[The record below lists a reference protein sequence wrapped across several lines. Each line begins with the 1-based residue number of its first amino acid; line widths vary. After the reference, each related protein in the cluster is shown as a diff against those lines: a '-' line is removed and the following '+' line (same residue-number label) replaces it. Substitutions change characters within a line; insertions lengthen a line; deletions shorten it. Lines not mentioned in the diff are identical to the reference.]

1 MINAKI
7 LIIIFSIVAF
17 LAGLY
22 YYVTIEGFTNEPSS
36 SSSSSSTSCPDVLV
50 RKGGSL
56 LLYNT
61 KEPNKDGENPLPFYN
76 IDEYINYLEIQRK
89 AGQRCPVLFLQYE
102 TTTQGTDVYR
112 MRPSPFDLQGG
123 VPPNI
128 DPTLFQPNFD
138 PTNIQSIGGNPIKV
152 LDASRDNGFNQNMY
166 AGFDP
171 YGIHT
176 GQRTEL
182 DVLHEST
189 SVGKVN
195 SENPMDHNWGGVQVT
210 ENAVRGGN
218 YVDRYVSKPL
228 YFTPKTTYLPD
239 IYGAGPRPP
248 SEVPDMLKP
257 QYE

>member
-1 MINAKI
+1 MDSKLVIV
-7 LIIIFSIVAF
+7 IFCIFTF

-22 YYVTIEGFTNEPSS
+22 FYVTIDEPFE
-36 SSSSSSTSCPDVLV
+36 TKKQDVSCPDVLI

-56 LLYNT
+56 LLYNS
-61 KEPNKDGENPLPFYN
+61 KDPKAEVLPFYN
-76 IDEYINYLEIQRK
+76 IDEYINYLEIQRR
-89 AGQRCPVLFLQYE
+89 AGKHCPVLFLQYE
-102 TTTQGTDVYR
+102 STAQGTDVYR

-138 PTNIQSIGGNPIKV
+138 PSQIRSIDGRPVEV
-152 LDASRDNGFNQNMY
+152 LDANRDNGYNQNMF

-171 YGIHT
+171 YGLHI
-176 GQRTEL
+176 GQRTNL
-182 DVLHEST
+182 DVVHEST
-189 SVGKVN
+189 SVGKAE
-195 SENPMDHNWGGVQVT
+195 SENPMDNNWGGVQVT
-210 ENAVRGGN
+210 ENAVRGGA

-248 SEVPDMLKP
+248 SEVPDALKP
-257 QYE
+257 LAT

>member
-1 MINAKI
+1 MDSKLVIV
-7 LIIIFSIVAF
+7 IFCIFTF

-22 YYVTIEGFTNEPSS
+22 FYVTIDEPFE
-36 SSSSSSTSCPDVLV
+36 TKKQEVSCPDVLI

-56 LLYNT
+56 LLYNS
-61 KEPNKDGENPLPFYN
+61 KDPNAEVLPFYN
-76 IDEYINYLEIQRK
+76 IDEYINYLEIQRR
-89 AGQRCPVLFLQYE
+89 AGKHCPVLFLQYE
-102 TTTQGTDVYR
+102 STAQGTDVYR

-128 DPTLFQPNFD
+128 DPSQ
-138 PTNIQSIGGNPIKV
+138 IRSIDGRPVEV
-152 LDASRDNGFNQNMY
+152 LDANRDNGYNQNMF

-171 YGIHT
+171 YGLHI
-176 GQRTEL
+176 GQRTNL

-189 SVGKVN
+189 SVGKVD
-195 SENPMDHNWGGVQVT
+195 SENPMDNNWGGVQVT
-210 ENAVRGGN
+210 ENAVRGGA

-248 SEVPDMLKP
+248 SEVPDALKP
-257 QYE
+257 RAP

>member
-1 MINAKI
+1 MNKK
-7 LIIIFSIVAF
+7 LIIFCIFTF

-22 YYVTIEGFTNEPSS
+22 FYVTVEETFETKTPKE
-36 SSSSSSTSCPDVLV
+36 SCPDVLV

-56 LLYNT
+56 LLYNS
-61 KEPNKDGENPLPFYN
+61 KDPNAEVLPFYN
-76 IDEYINYLEIQRK
+76 IDEYINYLEIQRR
-89 AGQRCPVLFLQYE
+89 AGKFCPVLFLQYE

-138 PTNIQSIGGNPIKV
+138 PSHIRSIGGIPVKV
-152 LDASRDNGFNQNMY
+152 LDANRDNGYNQNMF

-171 YGIHT
+171 YGLHI

-182 DVLHEST
+182 DVVHEST
-189 SVGKVN
+189 SAGKSE

-210 ENAVRGGN
+210 ENAVRSGN

-248 SEVPDMLKP
+248 SEVPDALKP
-257 QYE
+257 RAP

>member
-1 MINAKI
+1 MVFAVIT
-7 LIIIFSIVAF
+7 F

-22 YYVTIEGFTNEPSS
+22 FYLTFKEGLTGNGASNDVSE
-36 SSSSSSTSCPDVLV
+36 CPDLLI

-61 KEPNKDGENPLPFYN
+61 KKPEQDPLPFFN
-76 IDEYINYLEIQRK
+76 IDEYINYLEIQRR
-89 AGQRCPVLFLQYE
+89 AGSRCPVLFLQYE
-102 TTTQGTDVYR
+102 TTAQGTEVYR
-112 MRPSPFDLQGG
+112 MRPSPFDMQGG

-138 PTNIQSIGGNPIKV
+138 PTSIRSIGGKPVEI
-152 LDASRDNGFNQNMY
+152 LDASRDNGYNQNMY

-171 YGIHT
+171 YGLHV
-176 GQRTEL
+176 GQKTEL
-182 DVLHEST
+182 DVVHEST
-189 SVGKVN
+189 SVGKEN

-210 ENAVRGGN
+210 ENAVRSGA
-218 YVDRYVSKPL
+218 YADRYVSKPL

-239 IYGAGPRPP
+239 IYGAGARPP
-248 SEVPDMLKP
+248 SEVPDALKP

>member
-1 MINAKI
+1 MDSKLVIV
-7 LIIIFSIVAF
+7 IFCIFTF

-22 YYVTIEGFTNEPSS
+22 FYVTIDEPFE
-36 SSSSSSTSCPDVLV
+36 TKKQEVSCPDVLI

-56 LLYNT
+56 LLYNS
-61 KEPNKDGENPLPFYN
+61 KDPNAEVLPFYN
-76 IDEYINYLEIQRK
+76 IDEYINYLEIQRR
-89 AGQRCPVLFLQYE
+89 AGKHCPVLFLQYE
-102 TTTQGTDVYR
+102 STAQGTDVYR

-128 DPTLFQPNFD
+128 DPSQ
-138 PTNIQSIGGNPIKV
+138 IRSIDGRPVEV
-152 LDASRDNGFNQNMY
+152 LDANRDNGYNQNMF

-171 YGIHT
+171 YGLHI
-176 GQRTEL
+176 GQRTNL

-189 SVGKVN
+189 SVGKVE
-195 SENPMDHNWGGVQVT
+195 SENPMDNNWGGAQVT
-210 ENAVRGGN
+210 ENAVRGGA

-248 SEVPDMLKP
+248 SEVPDALKP
-257 QYE
+257 RAP

>member
-1 MINAKI
+1 MDSKLVIV
-7 LIIIFSIVAF
+7 IFCIFTF

-22 YYVTIEGFTNEPSS
+22 FYVTIDEPFE
-36 SSSSSSTSCPDVLV
+36 TKKQEVSCPDVLI

-56 LLYNT
+56 LLYNS
-61 KEPNKDGENPLPFYN
+61 KDPNAEVLPFYN
-76 IDEYINYLEIQRK
+76 IDEYINYLEIQRR
-89 AGQRCPVLFLQYE
+89 AGKHCPVLFLQYE
-102 TTTQGTDVYR
+102 STAQGTDVYR

-128 DPTLFQPNFD
+128 DPSQ
-138 PTNIQSIGGNPIKV
+138 IRSIDGRPVEV
-152 LDASRDNGFNQNMY
+152 LDANRDNGYNQNMF

-171 YGIHT
+171 YGLHI
-176 GQRTEL
+176 GQRTNL

-189 SVGKVN
+189 SVGKVE
-195 SENPMDHNWGGVQVT
+195 SENPMDNNWGGVQVT
-210 ENAVRGGN
+210 ENAVRGGA

-248 SEVPDMLKP
+248 SEVPDALKP
-257 QYE
+257 RAP